1 MNHEEEKTLVT
12 LADIRKMLRA
22 DAWIEIGGATLT
34 AIVTGGLVGLWA
46 WACQM
51 GKNPANPFMMK
62 LFLAF
67 VLLPAILVGAVSA
80 LNIAHAVRACRV
92 AYGNGYRIALD
103 KLYRVSEDEPLGLS
117 FFERFSA
124 RTSNY
129 RNRAEY
135 FVKAF
140 YFDTY
145 GRAIVGRSHVFG
157 IGIEGNP
164 YYLVLTNKGDR
175 ILCAFDA
182 TTHRLE
188 GMENNPENDRFRQ

>member
-12 LADIRKMLRA
+12 LEKIRKLLRE
-22 DAWIEIGGATLT
+22 DAWVEIGGATLT
-34 AIVTGGLVGLWA
+34 TVATGGLVGLWV

-51 GKNPANPFMMK
+51 GKNPVNPFMMN
-62 LFLAF
+62 LFLAA
-67 VLLPAILVGAVSA
+67 VLLPAVLAGAIAA
-80 LNIAHAVRACRV
+80 LNIAHAVRACRI
-92 AYGNGYRIALD
+92 AYGNGYRFAVD

-135 FVKAF
+135 FVRAF

-157 IGIEGNP
+157 VGIEGSP
-164 YYLVLTNKGDR
+164 YYLVLSRKGDR

-188 GMENNPENDRFRQ
+188 GME